1 MHNLLIYSLSPNLII
16 ASRKNPNLYN
26 FYVSTKILNL
36 QKNHVKMKKK
46 HVQTNLP
53 PPNVTTLNCSTMSRN

>member
-26 FYVSTKILNL
+26 FYVSTKIFNL
-36 QKNHVKMKKK
+36 QKNHVKMKKNMFK
-46 HVQTNLP
+46 QIYRHQMLQH
-53 PPNVTTLNCSTMSRN
+53 